1 MRIVVNNDK
10 DIPPVSHGANPR
22 GTDSVYMEQLSGLIS
37 YHGINRRIES
47 NDHLAIMTS
56 STNKVTLKLE

>member
-10 DIPPVSHGANPR
+10 DIPPVSYGANPR

-37 YHGINRRIES
+37 YHGINRRIGS
-47 NDHLAIMTS
+47 NDYLVIMTS
-56 STNKVTLKLE
+56 STNKITLKLE